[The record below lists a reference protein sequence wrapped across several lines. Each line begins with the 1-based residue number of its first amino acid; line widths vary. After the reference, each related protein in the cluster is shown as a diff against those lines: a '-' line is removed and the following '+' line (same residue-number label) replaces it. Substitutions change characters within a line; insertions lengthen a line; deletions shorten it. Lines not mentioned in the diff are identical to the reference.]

1 MRRLAHAIAL
11 LASPAVMSA
20 QPINVLNYRVVDLTH
35 AFNAQTVYWPT
46 TPPAA
51 FRLEQLARGQTAG
64 GYFYSANAL
73 ATAEH
78 GGTHLDAPS
87 HFAQAGRTTDQ
98 VPLDQL
104 VGRAYV
110 IDISAKA
117 AANPDYLMTSQDVA
131 EFERTHGRIL
141 PGSIILLY
149 TGWGRKWPNKRA
161 YLGDDTPG
169 DATRL
174 HFPSFSPEA
183 VRSLVRTRFIAALGA
198 DVASIDGGQ
207 SRDFAV
213 HRLVAAANIP
223 AFENVANL
231 DQMPSV
237 GATVIALPM
246 KIQGGS
252 GGPLRI
258 IAMIPK

>member
-1 MRRLAHAIAL
+1 MRRLLHAIAL
-11 LASPAVMSA
+11 VASPAMLSA
-20 QPINVLNYRVVDLTH
+20 QPINVLNYRVLDLTH

-46 TPPAA
+46 TPPAT

-73 ATAEH
+73 STAEH

-87 HFAQAGRTTDQ
+87 HFSQNGRTTDQ
-98 VPLDQL
+98 VPLDNL
-104 VGRAYV
+104 VARAVV

-117 AANPDYLMTSQDVA
+117 AANPDYLLTTGDVN
-131 EFERTHGRIL
+131 EFERRHGRIL
-141 PGSIILLY
+141 PGTIVLLY

-174 HFPSFSPEA
+174 RFPSFSPDA
-183 VRSLVRTRFIAALGA
+183 VRSLLRTRFIVAIGA

-213 HRLVAAANIP
+213 HRLAAAANIP

-231 DQMPSV
+231 DQMPFV